1 MDHSAARNQV
11 RAPIP
16 AGKRRAHQ
24 VAAMVAADTT
34 AGSRVVGLIPD
45 GQCLAHPVAEAM
57 VAARLAENH
66 AAATPEA
73 ARLATDIIT
82 VK

>member
-1 MDHSAARNQV
+1 
-11 RAPIP
+11 
-16 AGKRRAHQ
+16 
-24 VAAMVAADTT
+24 VAADTT

-45 GQCLAHPVAEAM
+45 GRCLARLVAEAM